1 MTTRN
6 NSRVPSDEE
15 EFMVILTPEAIAE
28 LDKAAEEARQAAR
41 AQAQRFH
48 QEVKEYLAQGGESW
62 D

>member
-28 LDKAAEEARQAAR
+28 LDKAAEEAREAAR
-41 AQAQRFH
+41 AQARQHFE
-48 QEVKEYLAQGGESW
+48 EVKQYLAQGGESW